1 MRSIKV
7 KTEDKIFVF
16 NVQTNGSAVSGDL
29 KVIPYRIIAIP
40 SGATLYKL
48 AEAITDSFDFSFD
61 HCFGFYDDFKNPF
74 QSKIGFEL
82 FADIGEESKFP
93 GVKKTKINEA
103 FHDTGNKLLF
113 YFDYGDV
120 WFFPIELI
128 EIRDIGLNKKYPL
141 ILEKVGESPE
151 QYPPMDEDEI
161 MEDEDDSIEII
172 LTLKERDMILNHTFT
187 GDDLTERLND
197 SPEVNGKIL
206 VHYDSEELE
215 DLIGYVAAE
224 ANHAKGKKIENEPNA
239 LCGKLEGLLEGER

>member
-7 KTEDKIFVF
+7 KTGDKIFVF
-16 NVQTNGSAVSGDL
+16 RVQTNVSAVSGDF
-29 KVIPYRIIAIP
+29 KVIPYRRIAIP

-48 AEAITDSFDFSFD
+48 AEAITDSFDFYFD
-61 HCFGFYDDFKNPF
+61 HCFGYYDNFKNPF

-82 FADIGEESKFP
+82 FADVGEESTFP

-103 FHDTGNKLLF
+103 FHNIGTKLLF
-113 YFDYGDV
+113 YFDYGDD

-128 EIRDIGLNKKYPL
+128 EIRDSRLDKKYPW
-141 ILEKVGESPE
+141 IIEKVGESPE

-161 MEDEDDSIEII
+161 MEDEDDSIEVIFS
-172 LTLKERDMILNHTFT
+172 LKERDLILNHTFT

-215 DLIGYVAAE
+215 DLIGFVAAE
-224 ANHAKGKKIENEPNA
+224 ANHAKDKNFQNELDA
-239 LCGKLEGLLEGER
+239 LCNKLEGLYEGEA